1 MLHRLCSYLLLLTAF
16 LYFPRATGQM
26 LPSDSAWTLQECVS
40 YAQKNNL
47 GVQRA
52 RLQSQVQSNNLNTAR
67 WDYVPSLSGGA
78 NYGFNFGLNIDPVT
92 NQISQQNRQ
101 TANLQVS
108 ANWTLYNGGRLYKT
122 IARNKL
128 NLQASLQQWEQ
139 AKNDIG
145 LNVASGYLQVLLNR
159 EIADVAREQVKLT
172 RSQVRRT
179 QALVDVG
186 QAPEGDL
193 YQLEA
198 QLARDQQNLVQ
209 RSNQVRMARLRLA
222 NLLQLEKPT
231 EFKLAEPEL
240 ELPSQDL
247 IARPP
252 EQIFQTARG
261 NQPGIRAAEL
271 RKLSSSK
278 EVDLARSSY
287 LPSLSL
293 IGQIGTNYSN
303 QIPNVIDTR
312 EEFVPIGMVQ
322 STGEVVTTLQPRTFP
337 VTDGVKPLGN
347 QVGDNLN
354 EFVGLNLN
362 IPIFNKMAVKNQV
375 ANARINRKL
384 ADVDYRQ
391 AINDL
396 RQDVFQAHAD
406 AKSAF
411 QSLKAGQR
419 SLKASKRAF
428 QYAKDRYEVGALNQL
443 DYETAQNNYI
453 QARSQLAQSKYD
465 FIFRMKVLEFYLT
478 NQVILDHE

>member
-1 MLHRLCSYLLLLTAF
+1 MAS
-16 LYFPRATGQM
+16 
-26 LPSDSAWTLQECVS
+26 SDSSWTLQECVQ
-40 YAQKNNL
+40 YAQENNL

-52 RLQSQVQSNNLNTAR
+52 RLQSEIQSNELNTAR
-67 WDYVPSLSGGA
+67 WDYVPSISGGG

-92 NQISQQNRQ
+92 NEISQQNRQ

-159 EIADVAREQVKLT
+159 EIAEVAQEQVKLT
-172 RSQVRRT
+172 QSQVRRT
-179 QALVDVG
+179 QALVKVG

-193 YQLEA
+193 FQLEA
-198 QLARDQQNLVQ
+198 QLARDQQNLVERNNQ
-209 RSNQVRMARLRLA
+209 RRMAQLRLA
-222 NLLQLEKPT
+222 NLLQLENPAD
-231 EFKLAEPEL
+231 FQVAEPEL
-240 ELPSQDL
+240 EIPGQDL
-247 IARPP
+247 IALPP
-252 EQIFQTARG
+252 EQVFQTARE

-278 EVDLARSSY
+278 DIDLARSSY

-293 IGQIGTNYSN
+293 VGQVGTNYSN
-303 QIPNVIDTR
+303 QIPNVVDTR
-312 EEFVPIGMVQ
+312 EEFVPIGVVQ
-322 STGEVVTTLQPRTFP
+322 NTGEVVTTLQPQTFP

-354 EFVGLNLN
+354 EFVGINLN
-362 IPIFNKMAVKNQV
+362 IPIFNKMAVRNQV
-375 ANARINRKL
+375 ENARINRQL
-384 ADVDYRQ
+384 AEVDYQQ

-406 AKSAF
+406 AKAAF
-411 QSLKAGQR
+411 QSYKAGQR
-419 SLKASKRAF
+419 SLKASKKAF
-428 QYAKDRYEVGALNQL
+428 QYAKERYEVGALNQL

-465 FIFRMKVLEFYLT
+465 FIFRMKVLEFYRT